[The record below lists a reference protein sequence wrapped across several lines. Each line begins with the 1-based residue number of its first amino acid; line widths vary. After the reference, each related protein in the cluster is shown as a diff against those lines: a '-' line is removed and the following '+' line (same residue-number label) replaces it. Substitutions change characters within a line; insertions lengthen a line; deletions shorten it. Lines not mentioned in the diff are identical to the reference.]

1 MKQFLKFMF
10 ASTIGTVLG
19 LMLITMMFG
28 FVLAGIVGS
37 AIMMAD
43 GADKMIKVEEGTLL
57 KINLESPIVERSKE
71 NPFAGIK
78 FEGFDGG
85 QEALD
90 LKSALEAIERAKTD
104 DNIKGIYLTGKYFLG
119 GISTMQ
125 SLRDAITD
133 FKSSGKFVYAYEEIY
148 SQGAYYV
155 ASASDE
161 IYLFHEGMLEFKGLR
176 TELAYFKNAM
186 DKLDIQATVI
196 KGPNNKF
203 KSAVEPFY
211 REDMSD
217 ENREQLSKILNVVW
231 DEMTADI
238 SSDRGVERIE
248 LDRIANEMAIKKPE
262 DAVSLNLIDAL
273 KYYDEVLADLRT
285 KLAIDSAAD
294 IKTISLQKYAKSNS
308 GKTDEKLDRNLDA
321 KENIAVIYAV
331 GGIDSGEG
339 NEEEIGSETLSK
351 AIREAR
357 LDENVKAIVLRVNS
371 PGGSA
376 MASDVIWRET
386 VLAGQAKPFIVSFGD
401 VAASG
406 GYYISAAADKIFAM
420 PTTITGSI
428 GAFGLIPNPRGFL
441 NNKLGITFDNV
452 KTHDHADFGSLAR
465 DFDAMEIELLQGYLD
480 DVYNEFVAKVAEGR
494 QMTFEQVDTNGRG
507 RVWIGADA
515 KEIGLVDEI
524 GDLNDAIA
532 YAAELAELENYEIME
547 LPKKKDPFESFIKE
561 MSSNV
566 KITIAEWALGE
577 EQVKHI
583 KMLDQIQQMDD
594 FQARMLF
601 EIKIR

>member
-1 MKQFLKFMF
+1 ML
-10 ASTIGTVLG
+10 ASTVGTVLG
-19 LMLITMMFG
+19 MVLMFFISG
-28 FVLAGIVGS
+28 FIIAGIIGS

-43 GADKMIKVEEGTLL
+43 GSDKVVKVEDGSLL
-57 KINLESPIVERSKE
+57 KINLESPIVERAKE
-71 NPFAGIK
+71 NPFAGVK

-85 QEALD
+85 VEGLE
-90 LKSALEAIERAKTD
+90 LREALEAIERAKTD
-104 DNIKGIYLTGKYFLG
+104 DKIKGIYLTGKYFTG

-125 SLRDAITD
+125 SLRDAISD
-133 FKSSGKFVYAYEEIY
+133 FKSSGKFVYAYDEIY

-161 IYLFHEGMLEFKGLR
+161 VYMFHEGMIEFKGLR
-176 TELAYFKNAM
+176 SELAYFKNAM
-186 DKLDIQATVI
+186 QKLDIQATVI

-211 REDMSD
+211 REDMSE

-238 SSDRGVERIE
+238 SADRGIERSE

-262 DAVSLNLIDAL
+262 DAVELKLLSGL

-285 KLAIDSAAD
+285 KLGIEADAD

-308 GKTDEKLDRNLDA
+308 GKPAEEDEKSWEI

-331 GGIDSGEG
+331 GGIGSGEG
-339 NEEEIGSETLSK
+339 NEEEIGSETLAK

-357 LDENVKAIVLRVNS
+357 LDEDVKAIVLRVNS

-386 VLAGQAKPFIVSFGD
+386 ILAGQTKPFIVSFGD

-428 GAFGLIPNPRGFL
+428 GAFGLIPNARGFL

-465 DFDAMEIELLQGYLD
+465 DFDEMEVELLQGYLD

-494 QMTFEQVDTNGRG
+494 KMTFEQVDSNGRG
-507 RVWIGADA
+507 RVWVGADA

-524 GDLNDAIA
+524 GDLEDAIA
-532 YAAELAELENYEIME
+532 YAAQQAELENYEIIE

-561 MSSNV
+561 MSGNAKV
-566 KITIAEWALGE
+566 TVAEWALGK
-577 EQVKHI
+577 EQVKYI
-583 KMLDQIQQMDD
+583 KMMDEIQEMED
-594 FQARMLF
+594 FQARMLYD
-601 EIKIR
+601 IRIR